1 MDTISEEKRSYI
13 MSRIRSKNTKPETV
27 LRSILF
33 SKGYRYRLHRKDL
46 PGKPDLVFPMYK
58 TVVFVHGC
66 FWHLHNLCRD
76 GRVPKSKLEYW
87 EPKLKKNV
95 ERDKKNITLLIEM
108 GGQVIVVWE
117 CEIKKDV
124 DATVIRIE
132 SALLTT

>member
-1 MDTISEEKRSYI
+1 